1 MSAILQET
9 SIGLLA
15 SAVVHLKNADP
26 KTTVYTVPTGK
37 KAIVVLGVI
46 RNPTASLADGT
57 DFDTGDGANADT
69 WKTAIDLSAMTA
81 ATDSKVIFDDGV
93 KKTIYDAGDEFG
105 IKPITGATADADAT
119 MDIFG
124 FEFDA

>member
-1 MSAILQET
+1 
-9 SIGLLA
+9 
-15 SAVVHLKNADP
+15 
-26 KTTVYTVPTGK
+26 
-37 KAIVVLGVI
+37 
-46 RNPTASLADGT
+46 
-57 DFDTGDGANADT
+57 
-69 WKTAIDLSAMTA
+69 
-81 ATDSKVIFDDGV
+81 V